1 MASIHVDVYPSA
13 LNLLWRIYCA
23 IYKTLVYLFG
33 QDTNEINCLRLFLGY
48 HGLPL
53 LWSWM
58 ADIGKGDLE
67 EDSML
72 KMQVSIQT

>member
-1 MASIHVDVYPSA
+1 V
-13 LNLLWRIYCA
+13 
-23 IYKTLVYLFG
+23 

-58 ADIGKGDLE
+58 ADVGKGDLE

-72 KMQVSIQT
+72 KTQVSYQA